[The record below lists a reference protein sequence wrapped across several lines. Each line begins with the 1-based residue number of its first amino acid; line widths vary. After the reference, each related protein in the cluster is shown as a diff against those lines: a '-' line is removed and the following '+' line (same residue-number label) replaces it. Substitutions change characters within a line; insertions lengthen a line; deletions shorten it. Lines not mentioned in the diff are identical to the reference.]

1 MKEKNVNVW
10 LKILCILFY
19 IFGFVQIFTGILY
32 LFRSKLIS
40 LFIPQ
45 LTTTVISQIPYVYFI
60 LNAALLIIIGTIII
74 ITGNGIWKH
83 KQWARYTG
91 IFILLIFI
99 IEQISNIAKLGS
111 LAQIGAGNL
120 VVIFIQLII
129 NILFLIFIASNKTVK
144 KIFKKKTK

>member
-1 MKEKNVNVW
+1 MKEKNVNAW
-10 LKILCILFY
+10 LKILSILFY
-19 IFGFVQIFTGILY
+19 IFGIVQIFAGILY
-32 LFRSKLIS
+32 LFKSKLIS

-45 LTTTVISQIPYVYFI
+45 LTTTIMSQIPYVYFV
-60 LNAALLIIIGTIII
+60 LNAILLIIIGIIII
-74 ITGNGIWKH
+74 ITANGIWKH

-120 VVIFIQLII
+120 VLIFIQLII
-129 NILFLIFIASNKTVK
+129 NILF
-144 KIFKKKTK
+144 

>member
-1 MKEKNVNVW
+1 MKEKNVNAW
-10 LKILCILFY
+10 LKILSILFY
-19 IFGFVQIFTGILY
+19 IFGIVQIFAGILY
-32 LFRSKLIS
+32 LFKSKLIS

-45 LTTTVISQIPYVYFI
+45 LTTTIMSQIPYIYFV
-60 LNAALLIIIGTIII
+60 LNAILLIIIGIIII
-74 ITGNGIWKH
+74 ITANGIWKH

-120 VVIFIQLII
+120 VLIFIQLII
-129 NILFLIFIASNKTVK
+129 NILFLIFLANNKTVK
-144 KIFKKKTK
+144 KLFKKK

>member
-1 MKEKNVNVW
+1 MKEKNVNAW
-10 LKILCILFY
+10 LKILSILFY
-19 IFGFVQIFTGILY
+19 IFGIVQIFAGILY
-32 LFRSKLIS
+32 LFKSKLIS

-45 LTTTVISQIPYVYFI
+45 LTTTIMSQIPYVYFV
-60 LNAALLIIIGTIII
+60 LNAILLIIIGIIII
-74 ITGNGIWKH
+74 ITANGIWKH

-120 VVIFIQLII
+120 VLIFIQLII
-129 NILFLIFIASNKTVK
+129 NILFLIFLANNKTVK
-144 KIFKKKTK
+144 KLFKKK